1 MQDVTSWRRALG
13 VGFALIAAPVL
24 TLNVLLA
31 ANLVTAAQNETD
43 GLSRDVLA
51 IVEHRLDRIVE
62 TLVDVATRG
71 APSCDPIRIDALK
84 DAAFRGGSVADIAV
98 IGPDDAPLCSAFGT
112 ARPLRRM
119 SPEHDAFAP
128 DVTVAAVEEATSGAT
143 ALAVTWRASIG
154 GGGYRAVVS
163 ADNLAPSVMRSIV
176 TANFMMRLSVPNG
189 GLLIERFRDPDGVRS
204 SSLFIR
210 SLAST
215 AFSERY
221 PLSVDVV
228 APGSALIAANWVL
241 FVYANIGGLMLGL
254 LFALIYAMVTFRGGG
269 PVREIADGIRRG
281 EFEPYYQP
289 VIDIVS
295 GKLIGCEALVR
306 WRRKGVVV
314 PPGRFIALAEASG
327 EIYPMTLAVMTK
339 ARDDLGAL
347 YGRVPHLELG
357 FNLVAGHFD
366 NLDIVDDVQRIFAG
380 SPIRMSQLMFEVTE
394 RQPLQNIARARVVIS
409 RLQQLGARVALDD
422 VGTGHGGLSYLLKLG
437 VDVMKMDKMFVDAIG
452 TERYSVAIVDSL
464 VKLAADMRL
473 ELIAEGVETFEQ
485 LQYLRQKGVRV
496 AQGYVF
502 APPLPAASFLQL
514 ADAMHPAG
522 EKSHAV
528 DEGSPSPYVGPLRMA
543 KAG

>member
-1 MQDVTSWRRALG
+1 MQGVTSWRQALG

-31 ANLVTAAQNETD
+31 ANLITAAQTETD
-43 GLSRDVLA
+43 GLSNDVLS
-51 IVEHRLDRIVE
+51 IVEHRLDSIVE
-62 TLVDVATRG
+62 TLVDVAARA
-71 APSCDPIRIDALK
+71 APSCEPARIEALK
-84 DAAFRGGSVADIAV
+84 DAAFHAGWAADIAV
-98 IGPDDAPLCSAFGT
+98 IGPDDAPECSAFGT
-112 ARPLRRM
+112 AGPLRRL

-128 DVTVAAVEEATSGAT
+128 DVTVSAVEIAASRAP

-163 ADNLAPSVMRSIV
+163 ADKLAPSVMRSIV
-176 TANFMMRLSVPNG
+176 SANFLMRVSVPNG
-189 GLLIERFRDPDGVRS
+189 GLLLERFRDPNGVRS
-204 SSLFIR
+204 PSTFIR
-210 SLAST
+210 SLSST
-215 AFSERY
+215 AISERY
-221 PLSVDVV
+221 PLTVDIIT
-228 APGSALIAANWVL
+228 PGAALVAANRGL
-241 FVYANIGGLMLGL
+241 FVYANIGGVLVGL
-254 LFALIYAMVTFRGGG
+254 LFALIYAMITFRGGG

-306 WRRKGVVV
+306 WRRRDGVI
-314 PPGRFIALAEASG
+314 PPGRFIPLAEASG

-347 YGRVPHLELG
+347 YGRLPHLELG

-366 NLDIVDDVQRIFAG
+366 NLDIVDDVQRIFDG

-514 ADAMHPAG
+514 ADAMHPAH
-522 EKSHAV
+522 ETRAAV
-528 DEGSPSPYVGPLRMA
+528 DADDAAPYVGPLRMA
-543 KAG
+543 KIG